1 MMILA
6 LKSEIKA
13 IDSKIQEIKPKVEPK
28 KSQF

>member
-13 IDSKIQEIKPKVEPK
+13 IDSKIKTIDPTLEPK
-28 KSQF
+28 KSQD